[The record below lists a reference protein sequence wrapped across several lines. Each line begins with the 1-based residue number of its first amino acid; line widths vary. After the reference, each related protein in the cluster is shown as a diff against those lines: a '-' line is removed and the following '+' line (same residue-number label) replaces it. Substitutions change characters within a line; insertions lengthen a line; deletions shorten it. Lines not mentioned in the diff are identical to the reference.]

1 MTIIKKF
8 IFATL
13 YFSLTFVCQAETAIP
28 SSESIQE
35 LIAVTDSKKIIDNM
49 GAGLEGMMNTS
60 MQQTL
65 QGKPISPEQEA
76 ILAKMKT
83 KIVTLMKEEISWS
96 KLEPV
101 TIQIYKESFSQEE
114 VDGMLTFYKS
124 PAGQA
129 VIKKMPVVMQ
139 KSMSLMQT
147 NMSTIIPKMQKIQ
160 EETLVEL
167 KACK

>member
-124 PAGQA
+124 SAGQA